1 MIEGITILNE
11 SAVGPVGPIIAA
23 SLLFV
28 VMLFLIVFAK
38 SAFEQGE
45 IISGICLILIILCA
59 FSGIIAISFEAIDR
73 VQQPRP
79 IYQVTIDDSVSFN
92 ELYEN
97 YEIIDREGKIYEIRE
112 RKK

>member
-11 SAVGPVGPIIAA
+11 IAVGPVGPIVAA

-28 VMLFLIVFAK
+28 VLLFLIAGIQYAFKQGEAVPGLFLIVVSLGAV
-38 SAFEQGE
+38 
-45 IISGICLILIILCA
+45 IGIFVA
-59 FSGIIAISFEAIDR
+59 SFDAADR
-73 VQQPRP
+73 IQKPRP

-97 YEIIDREGKIYEIRE
+97 YEIIDQEGKIYEIRE